1 MNRRTAAFAKEK
13 TKSYLKKKLKQNQS
27 TPPQEKKY
35 KTRKNLPPKI
45 QQHPKKQF
53 KKYKTKRIQ
62 GTDSSITLVF
72 LRGYIVKKFA

>member
-1 MNRRTAAFAKEK
+1 MIWSSCTAGTAFAKEK
-13 TKSYLKKKLKQNQS
+13 TKIKKKLKQNQS
-27 TPPQEKKY
+27 YPPPKKEEIQNN
-35 KTRKNLPPKI
+35 KKSTPKI

-72 LRGYIVKKFA
+72 LRGDI